1 MPPAWPKPGPTCCA
15 RRMDSRPTIGV
26 AGGAMGA
33 DDVRTSHRDAARA
46 LNILLALDRAG
57 GSASMAE
64 LGIFGQMLGH
74 AGAGELRAFLTRT
87 LGPVQ
92 AYDASR
98 GTDLLPTLEAFLA
111 ETGQLANTARR
122 LGIHINTLY
131 QRLARLDEVLGADWR
146 ESDRRLELHVAVR
159 LRALQREL
167 EPAPD
172 P

>member
-1 MPPAWPKPGPTCCA
+1 
-15 RRMDSRPTIGV
+15 
-26 AGGAMGA
+26 
-33 DDVRTSHRDAARA
+33 
-46 LNILLALDRAG
+46 
-57 GSASMAE
+57 
-64 LGIFGQMLGH
+64 MLGH

-92 AYDASR
+92 AHDASH
-98 GTDLLPTLEAFLA
+98 GTELHPTLEAFMA
-111 ETGQLANTARR
+111 ETGHLANTARR

-159 LRALQREL
+159 LEALQREL

>member
-1 MPPAWPKPGPTCCA
+1 MTYAH
-15 RRMDSRPTIGV
+15 R
-26 AGGAMGA
+26 
-33 DDVRTSHRDAARA
+33 HRDAARA

-57 GSASMAE
+57 SSASVAE

-74 AGAGELRAFLTRT
+74 AGAGELRGFLTRT

-92 AYDASR
+92 AYDTSR
-98 GTDLLPTLEAFLA
+98 GTDLLATLEAFLA

-146 ESDRRLELHVAVR
+146 DIGPPPRAPRGRSVRGAATGSRPDRPLAIRR
-159 LRALQREL
+159 Q
-167 EPAPD
+167 P
-172 P
+172 